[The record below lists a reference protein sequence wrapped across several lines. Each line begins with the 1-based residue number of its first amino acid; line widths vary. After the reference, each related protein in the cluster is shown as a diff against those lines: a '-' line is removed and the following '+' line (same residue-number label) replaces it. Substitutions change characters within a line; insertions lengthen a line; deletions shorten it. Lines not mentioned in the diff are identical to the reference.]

1 MGHDD
6 IYGRKNGTE
15 TMKTLVVIVG
25 PTASGKT
32 ESAITLAKALNTEI
46 ISCDSRQFYKELDIG
61 VARPSPEELAAVPH
75 HFIASRSVIHP
86 YNAYQYE
93 HEALELLNK
102 LFSHNDT
109 VIAVGG
115 SGLYIDALCNGINFL
130 PDPTPELR
138 KALSKKIADGGL
150 PEMLDELQNLD
161 PEYYAIVDKQNP
173 IRIQRA
179 LETIISAGC
188 KYSELLSKPLEPRPF
203 RIIKIGIKSE
213 RDELRQ
219 RISLRTERM
228 IEQGLVDEVSG
239 LQKYRELNT
248 LNTVGYK
255 EIFSF
260 LDNLTTL
267 QKAVTEIKNH
277 TWQYAKKQLT
287 WFARYDDIHWVE
299 RNNLPM
305 MLSAIGL

>member
-6 IYGRKNGTE
+6 IHGQKNGAE

-46 ISCDSRQFYKELDIG
+46 LSCDSRQFYKELNIG
-61 VARPSPEELAAVPH
+61 VARPTPEELSAAPH
-75 HFIASRSVIHP
+75 HFIANRSVTHP

-93 HEALELLNK
+93 HEALDLLK
-102 LFSHNDT
+102 ALFTKNDT
-109 VIAVGG
+109 MIAVGG
-115 SGLYIDALCNGINFL
+115 SGLYIDALCTGINYL

-138 KALSKKIADGGL
+138 DSLSKKIANGGL
-150 PEMLDELQNLD
+150 PEILDKLQALD

-173 IRIQRA
+173 IRVQRA
-179 LETIISAGC
+179 METIITAGC

-203 RIIKIGIKSE
+203 RIVKIGIKTD

-228 IEQGLVDEVSG
+228 IEQGLLNEVSC
-239 LQKYRELNT
+239 LQQYRGLNT

-255 EIFSF
+255 ELFSF
-260 LDNLTTL
+260 LDNFTTL

-287 WFARYDDIHWVE
+287 WLARYNDIHWVE
-299 RNNLPM
+299 RNDLSM
-305 MLSAIGL
+305 MLSALE